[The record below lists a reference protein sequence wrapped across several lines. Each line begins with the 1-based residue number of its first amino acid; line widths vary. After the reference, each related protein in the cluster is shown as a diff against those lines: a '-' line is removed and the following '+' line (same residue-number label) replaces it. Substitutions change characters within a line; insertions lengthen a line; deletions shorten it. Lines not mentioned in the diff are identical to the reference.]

1 MEYNYSFTSSG
12 IINVEVDP
20 QWVDIMEGLDRA
32 EHANDEYNRRL
43 YIKLSRG
50 TQHEPDPCEIVCSAE
65 SMMELMKKLE
75 NLTDRQREVL
85 AKRMQGMAI
94 RAIAREEGKYVRA
107 IEKTLEQIQKKSR
120 RRVVKPHDFCA
131 ISERHNTEPFDRRG
145 RAAQLVSSPSERK
158 LHDENHYPAHR
169 STCRR
174 FG

>member
-1 MEYNYSFTSSG
+1 MEYNYSFTSNG

-43 YIKLSRG
+43 CIKLSRG
-50 TQHEPDPCEIVCSAE
+50 NQHEPDPCEIVCSAE

-94 RAIAREEGKYVRA
+94 RAIAREEGKR
-107 IEKTLEQIQKKSR
+107 IQPYIVEETQS
-120 RRVVKPHDFCA
+120 
-131 ISERHNTEPFDRRG
+131 I
-145 RAAQLVSSPSERK
+145 
-158 LHDENHYPAHR
+158 
-169 STCRR
+169 
-174 FG
+174 